1 MEVYRILKN
10 IMKKSMKIPL
20 IKYLLRNI
28 YYKMNYNT
36 ELSLIKNRY
45 KNNNQH
51 DSIIHFSMNKAATQ
65 YVKSILKK
73 LGEYNGMVNVDYH
86 SYAFKSNFPYL
97 DTLSNKNF
105 QKYKYLFQEK
115 GYIYS
120 VFGGMI
126 EGIESLDKYKVI
138 LLVRDPRDALV
149 SNYYSVAYSH
159 PVPPTYSNKYEDFKK
174 KREYARSVKIDE
186 FVKFDLPR
194 VKPILLRYNTLL
206 IKKYSNFYLTKYE
219 DMVVDFK
226 ALFDKLIEYCEL
238 GIKDDVYNSILKENK
253 DLKPQKENINKHIRK
268 GIAGDYKNKLKKE
281 TINYL
286 NK

>member
-105 QKYKYLFQEK
+105 QKYKFLVLK
-115 GYIYS
+115 NLYIYS

-126 EGIESLDKYKVI
+126 DGIESFDRYKII
-138 LLVRDPRDALV
+138 LMIRDPRDVLV
-149 SNYYSVAYSH
+149 SNYFSIAYSH
-159 PVPPTYSNKYEDFKK
+159 PLPPKYSNKHVDFLELRKH
-174 KREYARSVKIDE
+174 ARNSTIDE
-186 FVKFDLPR
+186 FVKYDLPR
-194 VKPILLRYNTLL
+194 VKHILLKYNDLL
-206 IKKYSNFYLTKYE
+206 IKNYSNIYLTKYE
-219 DMVVDFK
+219 DMISNFEK
-226 ALFDKLIEYCEL
+226 WFNKLIAYSEL
-238 GIKDDVYNSILKENK
+238 EIGDDLFNSILKKNR

-281 TINYL
+281 TIY
-286 NK
+286 